1 VLKRQHRRALES
13 GKTQEP
19 EWTQVGTYLTF
30 RAELMPG
37 RNTAERTFMVVR
49 VLASKRVEL
58 TGLAGEHT
66 EAEFETR
73 R

>member
-1 VLKRQHRRALES
+1 
-13 GKTQEP
+13 
-19 EWTQVGTYLTF
+19 
-30 RAELMPG
+30 MPG
-37 RNTAERTFMVVR
+37 RETAERTFIVAR
-49 VLASKRVEL
+49 VLSNKRVEL